1 MHTFVWAGCR
11 SVNEVICHGI
21 PDLRPFQ
28 NGDIVNLDVTVYHRG
43 HHADLNETYFIG
55 EVDPESVKLVETA
68 YACLAAAVDM
78 CTCLCVCVCVR
89 GGGGESMHGCPTRA
103 HSFAAFALDW
113 KLFGVMLTSPP
124 KAPSFRQSTLWPSPL
139 HPMVRPPWM
148 HVP

>member
-1 MHTFVWAGCR
+1 MRLCHAVCLLPVCVYR

-68 YACLAAAVDM
+68 YACLAAAVEM
-78 CTCLCVCVCVR
+78 CTCLAGVW
-89 GGGGESMHGCPTRA
+89 GSGAGPALWQFGTFICP
-103 HSFAAFALDW
+103 LP
-113 KLFGVMLTSPP
+113 LSPC
-124 KAPSFRQSTLWPSPL
+124 
-139 HPMVRPPWM
+139 PW
-148 HVP
+148 